1 MTDLRKAAEMALRQ
15 LQKDDVYLG
24 HRSKTRA
31 DSIEALR
38 QALANEALERGTK
51 AWADVP
57 NASDWVDEL
66 RGNDKP
72 PVKTY
77 CGGRA
82 NYCTPEE
89 TPEVTPEVTTEV
101 TGEVPCKTDPNAP
114 HGFARNASHSADRY
128 VCECE
133 GWEPVDNVYMSE
145 ERVHKTDKSIHD
157 PVVGTKTWVED
168 GKVFTQNLHASDIYI
183 TPPKWVGLT
192 DEDLKPLCDVY
203 KSIFDGYMYDFS
215 AAIEAKLK
223 EKNCDS

>member
-1 MTDLRKAAEMALRQ
+1 MTDLRKAAEMAL
-15 LQKDDVYLG
+15 
-24 HRSKTRA
+24 
-31 DSIEALR
+31 EALETLDVGDSYKTHNAASALR
-38 QALANEALERGTK
+38 EALANEALERGTK

-89 TPEVTPEVTTEV
+89 TPEVTTEV

-203 KSIFDGYMYDFS
+203 KSIFDGYMCDFS

-223 EKNCDS
+223 EKNT

>member
-1 MTDLRKAAEMALRQ
+1 MTDLRKAAEMAL
-15 LQKDDVYLG
+15 
-24 HRSKTRA
+24 
-31 DSIEALR
+31 EALETLDVGDSYKTHNAASALR
-38 QALANEALERGTK
+38 EALANEALERGTK

-89 TPEVTPEVTTEV
+89 TPEVTTEV

-203 KSIFDGYMYDFS
+203 KSIFDGYMCDFA

-223 EKNCDS
+223 EKNHEDRIRS